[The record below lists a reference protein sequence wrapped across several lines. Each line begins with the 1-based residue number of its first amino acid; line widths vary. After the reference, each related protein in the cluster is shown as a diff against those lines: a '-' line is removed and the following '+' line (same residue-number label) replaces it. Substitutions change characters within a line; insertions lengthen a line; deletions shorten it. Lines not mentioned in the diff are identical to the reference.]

1 MKGLLM
7 SSAMVALM
15 IAIAAAAGAASNVGK
30 KVIERLENQRSG
42 ERQAPGRV
50 GERGPHG
57 GEILED
63 KTTSFEVSISPGT
76 GQVSVYALRG
86 NQFPRSMSL
95 TVFRDP
101 FSSETIEVAAI
112 SPPEVPVPLY
122 AGKLSFDAGNYT
134 GLELRIGSD
143 PHPKILRSGPR

>member
-1 MKGLLM
+1 MRGLLM
-7 SSAMVALM
+7 ISAVMALM
-15 IAIAAAAGAASNVGK
+15 IAIAAAAGGASSVGR
-30 KVIERLENQRSG
+30 VIERLESQQSG
-42 ERQAPGRV
+42 DRQAPGRI

-101 FSSETIEVAAI
+101 FSAETIEVAAI
-112 SPPEVPVPLY
+112 SPPEIPVPLY
-122 AGKLSFDAGNYT
+122 AGKLSFDAGSYT